1 MSTEVQRFESYR
13 RLLRR
18 ATRLEPSHFAI
29 AVTFPEGLS
38 TAAPSGEENRFQA
51 RHVCQAQA
59 TFLNIFYYESGSPA
73 IPRDDARTRANRAN
87 RLRIA
92 KPGTAYDIL
101 SPHSINDYPY
111 RASELPTQ
119 IAPVFVVI

>member
-1 MSTEVQRFESYR
+1 M
-13 RLLRR
+13 
-18 ATRLEPSHFAI
+18 
-29 AVTFPEGLS
+29 FPEGLS
-38 TAAPSGEENRFQA
+38 TAAPSGEENPFQA

-73 IPRDDARTRANRAN
+73 IPRDDAPTRAN

-101 SPHSINDYPY
+101 SPHSINDYPH